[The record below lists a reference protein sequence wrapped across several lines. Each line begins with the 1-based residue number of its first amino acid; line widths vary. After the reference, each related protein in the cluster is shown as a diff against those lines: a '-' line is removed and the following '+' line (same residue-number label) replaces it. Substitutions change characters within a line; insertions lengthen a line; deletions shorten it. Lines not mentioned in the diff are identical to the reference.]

1 MSYNKKMDK
10 VTDITEKLARQKAET
25 EVKTNVNTP
34 SKTVQNSTNPILK
47 KFMQFKNDKLSK
59 KFDINDLLR

>member
-1 MSYNKKMDK
+1 MDK
-10 VTDITEKLARQKAET
+10 VTDITEKLAQAKDKT
-25 EVKTNVNTP
+25 EVKTEVKTE
-34 SKTVQNSTNPILK
+34 SKPQVVVQNATNPILK

>member
-1 MSYNKKMDK
+1 MDK
-10 VTDITEKLARQKAET
+10 VTDITEKLAQVKDKT
-25 EVKTNVNTP
+25 EVKTE
-34 SKTVQNSTNPILK
+34 SKPQVVVQNATNPILK

>member
-1 MSYNKKMDK
+1 MDK
-10 VTDITEKLARQKAET
+10 VTDITEKLAQAKDKT
-25 EVKTNVNTP
+25 EVKTE
-34 SKTVQNSTNPILK
+34 SKPQIVVQNATNPILK

>member
-1 MSYNKKMDK
+1 MDK
-10 VTDITEKLARQKAET
+10 VTDITEKLAQAKDKT
-25 EVKTNVNTP
+25 EVKTE
-34 SKTVQNSTNPILK
+34 SKPQVVVQNATNPILK